1 MQGSVEAWLA
11 SLELKE
17 YAAIFHSE
25 GYKSSEDME
34 NLKELT
40 IDQLKAMGIKK
51 TGRKANSTWFSST
64 LFFLTYQCLHTS

>member
-1 MQGSVEAWLA
+1 MEAWLD

-51 TGRKANSTWFSST
+51 TGRKA
-64 LFFLTYQCLHTS
+64 